1 MKRYYITQ
9 PQFEALAKEVGAV
22 PVKSAAQ
29 GFSVLRLIEDIG
41 EQELPEEKLAEDTSI
56 HSESQPTVQ

>member
-9 PQFEALAKEVGAV
+9 PQFEALAKEIGVL
-22 PVKSAAQ
+22 PVKNAAQ

-41 EQELPEEKLAEDTSI
+41 EQELPEEELAEDTAPTQP
-56 HSESQPTVQ
+56 QPTVQ